1 MSNRALKF
9 QGPKH
14 EVIVNVGDNGVNQ
27 LIVNGQP
34 VDLSSK
40 NENLRINIF
49 TDNLN
54 VTLDNGDVVNVKSR
68 GTWATSP
75 KEPDQYAQTSMG
87 ATTVRSLE
95 VKVNGT
101 VLEPQANVRQSRD
114 IDTMKELYD
123 RYTKIGELD
132 YGQFL
137 ALKAMA
143 GHEIQPI
150 NPSSQSIDIALDRD
164 GGFGEEQMVLTRLK
178 ANSLSAGDTFR
189 VQGGDAHTAKSINIQ
204 RNDAMITFT
213 PVHVT
218 IECNDIT
225 YTNYPYE
232 RDLRNL
238 KHLVEKGAMSM
249 DDVKNLLPEHCTYD
263 EFRVAQELHQRG
275 IELSDPLLASLQ
287 QGMCVDDALRE
298 AYNEAIAMEEER
310 FEELAE
316 DMDLT
321 SNPLVNEDVEAGLED
336 LESNPLELE
345 DVETIQPDGIDGI
358 EPIQPEGIEIIQSDE
373 PSQPAND
380 GVEVERNELDID
392 DEELTL
398 NGR

>member
-1 MSNRALKF
+1 MSNKAMKF
-9 QGPKH
+9 KGLQH
-14 EVIVNVGDNGVNQ
+14 EVIVNVGDHGVNQ
-27 LIVNGQP
+27 LIVDGQQ

-54 VTLDNGDVVNVKSR
+54 VTLDNGDIVNVKSR
-68 GTWATSP
+68 GSWDLSP
-75 KEPDQYAQTSMG
+75 KEPNQYSERSMG
-87 ATTVRSLE
+87 GTTVRSIE

-114 IDTMKELYD
+114 IDTMKELHD
-123 RYTKIGELD
+123 RYAKIGDLE

-137 ALKAMA
+137 ALKAMS

-150 NPSSQSIDIALDRD
+150 NPASQTIDIALDRD
-164 GGFGEEQMVLTRLK
+164 GGFGEEQMVLTKLR

-204 RNDAMITFT
+204 RNDARLSFT

-232 RDLRNL
+232 RDLKNL
-238 KHLVEKGAMSM
+238 KRLVEKGTMSL

-263 EFRVAQELHQRG
+263 EFKVAQELHQRG

-298 AYNEAIAMEEER
+298 AYNEAITMEEER

-316 DMDLT
+316 DIDLT
-321 SNPLVNEDVEAGLED
+321 SNPLVNEDVEAELED
-336 LESNPLELE
+336 LENNPLEL
-345 DVETIQPDGIDGI
+345 DGIDTIQPD
-358 EPIQPEGIEIIQSDE
+358 EPA
-373 PSQPAND
+373 QPAND
-380 GVEVERNELDID
+380 SVEVEQNEPDID
-392 DEELTL
+392 EEELTQS
-398 NGR
+398 GR

>member
-1 MSNRALKF
+1 MSNKAMKF
-9 QGPKH
+9 KGLKH
-14 EVIVNVGDNGVNQ
+14 EVIVNVGNNGVNQ
-27 LIVNGQP
+27 LIVDGQP

-40 NENLRINIF
+40 NENLKINIF

-54 VTLDNGDVVNVKSR
+54 VTLDNGDIVNIKSR

-75 KEPDQYAQTSMG
+75 KEPNQYAERSMG
-87 ATTVRSLE
+87 STTIRALE

-101 VLEPQANVRQSRD
+101 VLEPQSNVRQSRD
-114 IDTMKELYD
+114 IDTLKQLYD
-123 RYTKIGELD
+123 RYAKIGDLE

-150 NPSSQSIDIALDRD
+150 NPSSQTIDIALDRD
-164 GGFGEEQMVLTRLK
+164 GGFGEEQMVLTRLR

-189 VQGGDAHTAKSINIQ
+189 VQGGDAHTAKSISIQ
-204 RNDAMITFT
+204 RNEAMISFT
-213 PVHVT
+213 PTHVT

-232 RDLRNL
+232 RDLKNL
-238 KHLVEKGAMSM
+238 KRLVEKGTMSL

-263 EFRVAQELHQRG
+263 EFKVAQELHQRG

-298 AYNEAIAMEEER
+298 AYNEVIAMEEER

-316 DMDLT
+316 DIDLT
-321 SNPLVNEDVEAGLED
+321 SNPLVNDDVEAELQD
-336 LESNPLELE
+336 LEINPLEL
-345 DVETIQPDGIDGI
+345 DGI
-358 EPIQPEGIEIIQSDE
+358 ETVQLDE
-373 PSQPAND
+373 PEQPAND
-380 GVEVERNELDID
+380 SVAVERNEPDID
-392 DEELTL
+392 EEELTL
-398 NGR
+398 GGR